1 MINFFVSFGIVIF
14 CFVVDILFDLVHDVK
29 AIFHLPEHY
38 ANTPMQYTAILHGC
52 KNDNFQMIF

>member
-14 CFVVDILFDLVHDVK
+14 CFVVDILCDLVHVVK

-38 ANTPMQYTAILHGC
+38 ANTHMQYTAILHGC
-52 KNDNFQMIF
+52 KNDYFQMIF